1 MKANDLGPRQPW
13 WRIRMWW
20 LALGGPLL
28 VAVASVVTLFI
39 AVRGGDRALT
49 TVVLTPPG
57 TNATNNATNSAA
69 TSPAV
74 QARNHAA
81 TSRH

>member
-1 MKANDLGPRQPW
+1 MKANDWGPCQPW

-28 VAVASVVTLFI
+28 VAGACFVTLFF
-39 AVRGGDRALT
+39 AVRGGDKALP
-49 TVVLTPPG
+49 TVVFTPSSASVTTG
-57 TNATNNATNSAA
+57 AA
-69 TSPAV
+69 TTPAV

-81 TSRH
+81 TARH

>member
-1 MKANDLGPRQPW
+1 MKANDVGPQQPW

-28 VAVASVVTLFI
+28 VAVASFATLFI
-39 AVRGGDRALT
+39 AVRGGDKALST
-49 TVVLTPPG
+49 LAVAPSAHG
-57 TNATNNATNSAA
+57 AA
-69 TSPAV
+69 TTPAV

-81 TSRH
+81 TARH

>member
-1 MKANDLGPRQPW
+1 MQSNQFGPTQPW
-13 WRIRMWW
+13 WRVGMWW

-28 VAVASVVTLFI
+28 VALASVVTLVI
-39 AVRGGDRALT
+39 AVRGGDKALSTVGRVSAT
-49 TVVLTPPG
+49 TG
-57 TNATNNATNSAA
+57 AA
-69 TSPAV
+69 TTPAV

>member
-1 MKANDLGPRQPW
+1 MPSNQVGPTQPW

-28 VAVASVVTLFI
+28 VAVASFVTLFI
-39 AVRGGDRALT
+39 AVRGGDRALS
-49 TVVLTPPG
+49 TVVVT
-57 TNATNNATNSAA
+57 ATTTGAA
-69 TSPAV
+69 NTPAV
-74 QARNHAA
+74 QARNHAS